1 MRQRTAHLINN
12 FSGLVTVLGLLSKN
26 SKTLLGVDIS
36 STAVKL
42 LELSFSGG
50 RYRIENYVIR
60 QLPVSAVVEKNISD
74 IDAVGEVIRQ
84 AISILKPTLKEAAVA
99 VAGSAVITKIIEMN
113 AALTD
118 AETENQIIVEAD
130 QYIPYPLSEVA
141 IDFERQESADNNSD
155 FVDVLLAA
163 CRKENVESRVAA
175 LQSGGLVAKVVDIEA
190 YAMERAYALVAEQIA
205 EADAHTVAILDV
217 GATVTTLH
225 VLLNGKTIYTREQLF
240 GGRQLVEDVQRRF
253 GLSAIEAE
261 TAIKRNSLLEEFE
274 HEILAPFKDSIVQQV
289 SRSLQFFFSSSQYND
304 VDYIVLA
311 GGVAAIEGLNDLVK
325 EQLAT
330 PVLVANPFA
339 NLATGSKVN
348 KTMLV
353 NDAPSLMIACGLA
366 MRSRY

>member
-1 MRQRTAHLINN
+1 MR
-12 FSGLVTVLGLLSKN
+12 VLEFLSRK

-42 LELSFSGG
+42 LELSLHNG

-60 QLPVSAVVEKNISD
+60 ALPPSAVVEKNISD
-74 IDAVGEVIRQ
+74 IDAVGDAIRQ
-84 AISILKPTLKEAAVA
+84 AVSLLKPASKEAAVA

-113 AALTD
+113 ASMTD
-118 AETENQIIVEAD
+118 DEMENQIIVEAD

-141 IDFERQESADNNSD
+141 IDFERQDNGDGSSD

-175 LQSGGLVAKVVDIEA
+175 LEAGGLNAKVVDIEA
-190 YAMERAYALVAEQIA
+190 YAMERAFALLQGQLSASDPQ
-205 EADAHTVAILDV
+205 TVAVLDI

-225 VLLNGKTIYTREQLF
+225 VLLHGKTIYTREQLF

-253 GLSAIEAE
+253 GLSAAEAE
-261 TAIKRNSLLEEFE
+261 TAIRRGTLGEDYEQ
-274 HEILAPFKDSIVQQV
+274 EILAPFKDAVVQQV

-304 VDYIVLA
+304 VDQIVLA
-311 GGVAAIEGLNDLVK
+311 GGVAAIEGLSDLVR

-330 PVLVANPFA
+330 PALVANPFED
-339 NLATGSKVN
+339 LPLGSKVN
-348 KTMLV
+348 KTLLH
-353 NDAPSLMIACGLA
+353 NDAPALMIACGLA
-366 MRSRY
+366 MWSKY

>member
-1 MRQRTAHLINN
+1 MLQ
-12 FSGLVTVLGLLSKN
+12 FLSKKT
-26 SKTLLGVDIS
+26 KTLLGVDIS

-42 LELSFSGG
+42 LELSLRGG
-50 RYRIENYVIR
+50 KYKIENYVIR
-60 QLPVSAVVEKNISD
+60 QLPPNAVVEKNIND
-74 IDAVGEVIRQ
+74 IDAVGESIRH
-84 AISILKPTLKEAAVA
+84 AISILKPSTKEAAVA
-99 VAGSAVITKIIEMN
+99 VAGSAVITTSIEMN

-118 AETENQIIVEAD
+118 SEMENQIIVEAD

-141 IDFERQESADNNSD
+141 IDFERQESTDNNSD

-163 CRKENVESRVAA
+163 CRKENVESRVSA
-175 LQSGGLVAKVVDIEA
+175 LEAGRLIAKVVDIEA
-190 YAMERAYALVAEQIA
+190 YAVERAYSLIA
-205 EADAHTVAILDV
+205 PQLTGVDVNSVAILDI
-217 GATVTTLH
+217 GATTTTLH

-261 TAIKRNSLLEEFE
+261 TAIKRGNLPAEYEQ
-274 HEILAPFKDSIVQQV
+274 EILAPFKDAVVQQI

-311 GGVAAIEGLNDLVK
+311 GGIAAVDGLSELVR
-325 EQLAT
+325 EHLAT

-339 NLATGSKVN
+339 NLATGPKVN
-348 KTMLV
+348 KTMLI

-366 MRSRY
+366 MRSKY

>member
-1 MRQRTAHLINN
+1 M
-12 FSGLVTVLGLLSKN
+12 LGLLGKK

-42 LELSFSGG
+42 LELSLSGG

-60 QLPVSAVVEKNISD
+60 QLPANAVVEKNISD
-74 IDAVGEVIRQ
+74 IDAVGDVIRQ
-84 AISILKPTLKEAAVA
+84 AISILKPTFKEAAVA

-113 AALTD
+113 ASLNDT
-118 AETENQIIVEAD
+118 EMENQIVVEAD

-175 LQSGGLVAKVVDIEA
+175 LEAGGLTAKVVDIEA
-190 YAMERAYALVAEQIA
+190 YAMERAFSLVGAQMTGV
-205 EADAHTVAILDV
+205 DVNTVAILDI

-240 GGRQLVEDVQRRF
+240 GGRQLLEDVQRRF

-261 TAIKRNSLLEEFE
+261 TAIKRGNLPDEYEQ
-274 HEILAPFKDSIVQQV
+274 EILAPFKDAAVQQI

-311 GGVAAIEGLNDLVK
+311 GGVAAVDGLSELVR
-325 EQLAT
+325 EQLST

-339 NLATGSKVN
+339 NLATGPKVN
-348 KTMLV
+348 KTMLN

>member
-1 MRQRTAHLINN
+1 M
-12 FSGLVTVLGLLSKN
+12 LGILGKK

-36 STAVKL
+36 SSAVKL

-50 RYRIENYVIR
+50 KYKIENYVIR
-60 QLPVSAVVEKNISD
+60 QLAANVVVEKNISD
-74 IDAVGEVIRQ
+74 IDAVGESIRQ
-84 AISILKPTLKEAAVA
+84 AISILKPATKEAAVA

-118 AETENQIIVEAD
+118 SEMENQIIVEAD

-141 IDFERQESADNNSD
+141 IDFERLESTDNNSD

-175 LQSGGLVAKVVDIEA
+175 LEAGGLIAKVVDIEA
-190 YAMERAYALVAEQIA
+190 YAVERAYALIA
-205 EADAHTVAILDV
+205 PQLTGVDVNSVAILDV
-217 GATVTTLH
+217 GATITTLH
-225 VLLNGKTIYTREQLF
+225 VLVNGKTIYTREQLF

-261 TAIKRNSLLEEFE
+261 TGIKRGNLPAEYEN
-274 HEILAPFKDSIVQQV
+274 EILAPFKDAAVQQV

-311 GGVAAIEGLNDLVK
+311 GGIAAVDGLSELVR
-325 EQLAT
+325 EHLAT

-339 NLATGSKVN
+339 NLATGPKVN
-348 KTMLV
+348 KTMLI